1 MVHYVKITALEREA
15 SGTVRPKLGGR
26 GGAVGESRRQA
37 GAGRVGYGLC
47 GEGDLAD
54 AVVERLAEVQV
65 VTWGKS
71 GEGEGRGCLGW
82 CLLGGKQEG

>member
-1 MVHYVKITALEREA
+1 MVDDVKITALEGEA
-15 SGTVRPKLGGR
+15 PRPVCPELGGCGR
-26 GGAVGESRRQA
+26 AVGKTRRQA

-65 VTWGKS
+65 VAWGKA
-71 GEGEGRGCLGW
+71 GEGEGRGCLG
-82 CLLGGKQEG
+82 CFFLGSKQIR